1 MPAKPESPPGTAPE
15 SPAESPAAADLQ
27 AHLAALRAEV
37 AALARLVAETA
48 EARARDTLKG
58 LAVAGA
64 EPIGEAKEE
73 VLKAMDKARV
83 YANEK
88 PLHALG
94 MAAGAGL
101 ILGLLIG
108 RR

>member
-1 MPAKPESPPGTAPE
+1 MPAKPDSPTDSTADSPGAT
-15 SPAESPAAADLQ
+15 DLQ

-37 AALARLVAETA
+37 AALAKAVAETA

-64 EPIGEAKEE
+64 EPIGEASEE
-73 VLKAMDKARV
+73 MRRTMDKARA

-88 PLHALG
+88 PLQALG